1 MNTEENNKT
10 GSIKKGIGF
19 VVLGHIICIALLS
32 AIFGLF

>member
-1 MNTEENNKT
+1 MNKQENKA